1 MVSQPGSSGT
11 GRWNSRRRCGQTTRD
26 SIART
31 ITARVG
37 SHSVQWDDERAREA
51 RLHAANGGIN
61 RALIM
66 HDQHEGINTSTSL
79 GRTLRVS
86 AVHVSGGSVT
96 RSWRVLGY
104 CSSAANARISVR
116 CACQQ
121 GEDERARVVRRNGA
135 RGLSSFFLAIAR
147 GVPNSISL

>member
-37 SHSVQWDDERAREA
+37 SHSVRRDDERAREA

-66 HDQHEGINTSTSL
+66 QDQHEGIQHEHES
-79 GRTLRVS
+79 RTHLARIGGSRKRRISDAFSACARVLLVCSECANIGEMRVS
-86 AVHVSGGSVT
+86 AGRGRASEGCEKNWGSWFVI
-96 RSWRVLGY
+96 L
-104 CSSAANARISVR
+104 
-116 CACQQ
+116 
-121 GEDERARVVRRNGA
+121 
-135 RGLSSFFLAIAR
+135 FLAIALGR
-147 GVPNSISL
+147 A